1 MTNDQTAAVAQAAA
15 AADTH
20 NDANTRN
27 AADTHNADTHNSADT
42 NTRKAK
48 PTIHLM
54 TGLPASGKSTR
65 ARELMA
71 AADGRMRRVS
81 LDELRKMLDDNHGDK
96 RLTYVHEETVLQV
109 QDAAVLAAVNAGF
122 DIVVDNTHL
131 VSRIPNR
138 LKRLVNGRAVFEV
151 HDFTDV
157 DVEECIRRDALREN
171 PVGEEHIR
179 RMALRLAS
187 TRSSGWRLTAALL
200 NTVQQ
205 VETYVADPALPTA
218 VLCDIDGTLADHDG
232 LRGPYDLERCEV
244 DRLIPSTADALVAF
258 AARGD
263 RVVLVSGRGEDVRA
277 HTERWLAAH
286 GVTYDELWMR
296 KAGDTRG
303 DDVVKGE
310 LFDAHIR
317 LRFNVR
323 VVLDDRDRVV
333 ALWRRLGLPCWQV
346 NYGDF

>member
-1 MTNDQTAAVAQAAA
+1 MTKVERETTMTNDQLTAAPAPQ
-15 AADTH
+15 TMPSEP
-20 NDANTRN
+20 TEP
-27 AADTHNADTHNSADT
+27 S
-42 NTRKAK
+42 K
-48 PTIHLM
+48 PTVHVM
-54 TGLPASGKSTR
+54 TGLPASGKSTH
-65 ARELMA
+65 ARRLMA
-71 AADGRMRRVS
+71 EADGRMRRVS

-96 RLTYVHEETVLQV
+96 RLTYTHEETVLKV
-109 QDAAVLAAVNAGF
+109 QDAAVLAAVTAGF

-138 LKRLVNGRAVFEV
+138 LKRLVDGRAVFEV

-171 PVGEEHIR
+171 PVGEDHIR

-187 TRSSGWRLTAALL
+187 TRSSGWRLTSDLL
-200 NTVQQ
+200 NAGPVIVPVTVP
-205 VETYVADPALPTA
+205 VSGPAVDTDAAGPALPAA
-218 VLCDIDGTLADHDG
+218 VLCDIDGTLADRAG
-232 LRGPYDLERCEV
+232 LRGPYELARCEV

-263 RVVLVSGRGEDVRA
+263 RIVLMSGRGEEVRP

-286 GVTYDELWMR
+286 NVTYDELWMR

-303 DDVVKGE
+303 DDVVKRE
-310 LFDAHIR
+310 LFDAHVR
-317 LRFNVR
+317 HRFTVR

>member
-1 MTNDQTAAVAQAAA
+1 MTHDQAIAQ
-15 AADTH
+15 
-20 NDANTRN
+20 
-27 AADTHNADTHNSADT
+27 
-42 NTRKAK
+42 
-48 PTIHLM
+48 PTVHLM
-54 TGLPASGKSTR
+54 TGLPASGKSTH
-65 ARELMA
+65 ARTLMA
-71 AADGRMRRVS
+71 ASADRMRRVS
-81 LDELRKMLDDNHGDK
+81 LDELRRMLDDNHGDK
-96 RLTYVHEETVLQV
+96 RLSYVHEETVLQV

-138 LKRLVNGRAVFEV
+138 LKRLLNGRALFEV

-157 DVEECIRRDALREN
+157 PVEECVRRDALRAN

-187 TRSSGWRLTAALL
+187 TRASGWRLTAALM
-200 NTVQQ
+200 NDVKAVDAYTPDV
-205 VETYVADPALPTA
+205 TLPTA
-218 VLCDIDGTLADHDG
+218 VLCDIDGTLADHGG
-232 LRGPYDLERCEV
+232 LRGPYDLERCEL

-263 RVVLVSGRGEDVRA
+263 RIVLVSGRSEEVRP
-277 HTERWLAAH
+277 HTERWLAAN
-286 GVTYDELWMR
+286 GVKYDELWMR
-296 KAGDTRG
+296 AAKDTRG
-303 DDVVKGE
+303 DDVVKAE

-317 LRFNVR
+317 RRFHVR
-323 VVLDDRDRVV
+323 VALDDRDRLV

>member
-1 MTNDQTAAVAQAAA
+1 
-15 AADTH
+15 
-20 NDANTRN
+20 
-27 AADTHNADTHNSADT
+27 
-42 NTRKAK
+42 
-48 PTIHLM
+48 
-54 TGLPASGKSTR
+54 
-65 ARELMA
+65 
-71 AADGRMRRVS
+71 MRRVS
-81 LDELRKMLDDNHGDK
+81 LDELRRMLDDNDGDK
-96 RLTYVHEETVLQV
+96 RLTHQHEETVLQV
-109 QDAAVLAAVNAGF
+109 QDAAVLAAVNGGF

-157 DVEECIRRDALREN
+157 DVDECIRRDAARED

-200 NTVQQ
+200 NDVVP
-205 VETYVADPALPTA
+205 VETYVPDPSLPTA
-218 VLCDIDGTLADHDG
+218 VLCDIDGTLADNAG
-232 LRGPYDLERCEV
+232 RGPYDLEQCETDV
-244 DRLIPSTADALVAF
+244 LIPSTADALVAF
-258 AARGD
+258 AAHGD
-263 RVVLVSGRGEDVRA
+263 RIVLVSGRGEDVRP

-286 GVTYDELWMR
+286 DVKYDELWMR
-296 KAGDTRG
+296 AAGDTRG

-317 LRFNVR
+317 HRFQVS

>member
-1 MTNDQTAAVAQAAA
+1 M
-15 AADTH
+15 
-20 NDANTRN
+20 
-27 AADTHNADTHNSADT
+27 
-42 NTRKAK
+42 K
-48 PTIHLM
+48 PTIHLT
-54 TGLPASGKSTR
+54 TGLPASGKSTH
-65 ARELMA
+65 ARKLMA
-71 AADGRMRRVS
+71 DAEGRMRRVS
-81 LDELRKMLDDNHGDK
+81 LDELRRMLDDNDGDK
-96 RLTYVHEETVLQV
+96 RLTHQHEETVLQV
-109 QDAAVLAAVNAGF
+109 QDAAVLAAVNGGF

-157 DVEECIRRDALREN
+157 DVDECIRRDAARED

-200 NTVQQ
+200 NDVVP
-205 VETYVADPALPTA
+205 VETHVPDPSLPTA
-218 VLCDIDGTLADHDG
+218 VLCDIDGTLADNAG
-232 LRGPYDLERCEV
+232 RGPYDLEQCETDV
-244 DRLIPSTADALVAF
+244 LIPSTADALVAF

-263 RVVLVSGRGEDVRA
+263 RIVLVSGRGEDVRP

-286 GVTYDELWMR
+286 DVKYDELWMR
-296 KAGDTRG
+296 AAGDTRG

-317 LRFNVR
+317 HRFQVS